1 MGSRGAGGAGLRG
14 GVAQWLA
21 AVLKLGL
28 LAAGIGGLAR
38 AEGGLRPLDYHATV
52 VNGSVVG
59 SAFAVA
65 DGYAVT
71 NRHVVAGLRPG
82 DPVAMTAS
90 ARGRSRAE
98 ARLVAISPRMDL
110 ALLRVPDGFLPRI
123 AEDAAAA
130 AGLRVAAAGIDGGG
144 GPREGALLELPGQV
158 VDPAED
164 IPAFGPGLVVWLPGA
179 RPGISGGPLLDGGG
193 RLVGMVTAIRPGPAG
208 AVPVSGFR
216 PAAPASATVEA
227 FVLRGPELRAEV
239 RRLLRRR

>member
-1 MGSRGAGGAGLRG
+1 M
-14 GVAQWLA
+14 
-21 AVLKLGL
+21 LKLCL

-52 VNGSVVG
+52 VNGSVIG

-65 DGYAVT
+65 DGLAVT

-82 DPVAMTAS
+82 DPVALTAS
-90 ARGRSRAE
+90 AHGRVRAE

-110 ALLRVPDGFLPRI
+110 ALLRVPEGFLPQI
-123 AEDAAAA
+123 AEDAAPA

-158 VDPAED
+158 IDPAET

-179 RPGISGGPLLDGGG
+179 RPGISGGPLLDGRG

-216 PAAPASATVEA
+216 PASPGSAIEA

-239 RRLLRRR
+239 RRLLGRR